1 MKKLSLLLVTSIFIN
16 LSLLNCK
23 NISSNV
29 KKNTNSQDEKTNVEN
44 SIVLN
49 ANLATQSELVKLD
62 ISPDLVSLILSNR
75 PFLSIHDFNK
85 VLANY
90 DKEELFKKIFVP
102 LNLNTT
108 NEKDFKMIPGV
119 GNRMAHEFEEYR
131 PYKSIQQFKREIGK
145 YVDEIEVSRY
155 LSYVFV
161 PIELNTSS
169 EDNIKD
175 LPGVGNKMAHE
186 FVEYRPYMNLNQFRR
201 EIGKYVDDKE
211 LIRLERFVYLKEQ

>member
-16 LSLLNCK
+16 LLLLNCK
-23 NISSNV
+23 NFSSNV

-49 ANLATQSELVKLD
+49 ANLATESELVKLD

-119 GNRMAHEFEEYR
+119 GDRMAHEFEEYR
-131 PYKSIQQFKREIGK
+131 PYKSIQQFKRQIGK

-161 PIELNTSS
+161 PVELNTSS
-169 EDNIKD
+169 EENIKD

>member
-23 NISSNV
+23 NFSSND

-49 ANLATQSELVKLD
+49 ANLATEPELVKLD

-119 GNRMAHEFEEYR
+119 GDRMAHEFEEYR

-161 PIELNTSS
+161 PVELNTSS

>member
-49 ANLATQSELVKLD
+49 ANLATESELVKLD

-85 VLANY
+85 VLVNY

-108 NEKDFKMIPGV
+108 SEKDFKMIPGV
-119 GNRMAHEFEEYR
+119 GDRMAHEYDEYR
-131 PYKSIQQFKREIGK
+131 PYKSIHQFKREIGK

-211 LIRLERFVYLKEQ
+211 LIRLERLVYLKEQ

>member
-49 ANLATQSELVKLD
+49 ANLATESELVKLD

-119 GNRMAHEFEEYR
+119 GDRMAHEFEEYR

-145 YVDEIEVSRY
+145 YIDEIEVSRY

-161 PIELNTSS
+161 PVELNTSS
-169 EDNIKD
+169 EDSIKD

-211 LIRLERFVYLKEQ
+211 LIRLERFVYLKGQ